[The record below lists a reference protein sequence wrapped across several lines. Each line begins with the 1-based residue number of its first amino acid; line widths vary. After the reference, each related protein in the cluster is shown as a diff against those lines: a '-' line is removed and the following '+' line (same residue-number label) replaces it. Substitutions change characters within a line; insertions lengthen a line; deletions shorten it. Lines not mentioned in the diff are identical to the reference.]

1 MQKGFIQIY
10 TGTGKGKSTAAMGLI
25 VRAFGNDFK
34 IFFGQ
39 FMKNRIYSEIKTLK
53 KISKEQLRL
62 EQFGTNRRV
71 GDPVNEQDH
80 EAALLGI
87 ELAQKEMLTGKYD
100 LMVLDEFNLAA
111 YYKLVSEERT
121 MEFLGKKPKH
131 MELVLTGRNAPEW
144 LMEKADLV
152 TEMKMVKHYISQGVS
167 ARKGIEF

>member
-1 MQKGFIQIY
+1 MQNGFIQIY
-10 TGTGKGKSTAAMGLI
+10 TGAGKGKSTAAMGLI
-25 VRAFGNDFK
+25 VRALGNDFK

-71 GDPVNEQDH
+71 GNPVNEQDH
-80 EAALLGI
+80 KAALLGI

-100 LMVLDEFNLAA
+100 LMILDEFNLAA
-111 YYKLVSEERT
+111 HYKLVSEERIL
-121 MEFLGKKPKH
+121 EFLGKKPKH
-131 MELVLTGRNAPEW
+131 MELVLTGRSAPEW
-144 LMEKADLV
+144 LIGEADLV
-152 TEMKMVKHYISQGVS
+152 TEMKMIKHYFSRGVA